1 MSICLYGVA
10 LFLFR
15 CVNKDSHQGQRR
27 YTSIQDNLIL
37 SKLFTYI
44 SHSWKV
50 LKDSEKSENFK
61 WDMRLY
67 VWTWSKY
74 RINLSFIDFWYRT
87 FDFCAIPWENK
98 SWMEVFKKEIYK
110 WYFQEYIQMHLE
122 IKYECIVFITIN
134 MTLIPFKLLQL
145 GFIHIKWS
153 QKLILSLPF
162 SSIFS
167 SVHTTAL
174 E

>member
-1 MSICLYGVA
+1 MKAIRNKSKYCLYRVSIY
-10 LFLFR
+10 LFR
-15 CVNKDSHQGQRR
+15 CVNKDSHHGQRR

-74 RINLSFIDFWYRT
+74 RINLSFIDFWCKK
-87 FDFCAIPWENK
+87 FDFCAIPREDK
-98 SWMEVFKKEIYK
+98 SWMEAFKYKEKKGGISGLFSYK
-110 WYFQEYIQMHLE
+110 F
-122 IKYECIVFITIN
+122 
-134 MTLIPFKLLQL
+134 
-145 GFIHIKWS
+145 GD
-153 QKLILSLPF
+153 
-162 SSIFS
+162 
-167 SVHTTAL
+167 
-174 E
+174 